1 VDVNY
6 QNKMPLVNFLDSML
20 GIGTFLLHICLI
32 VFFSSYIYY
41 RVTKKI
47 PSLFEGAWE
56 FIKDNSLTLA
66 FLMTFGATIISLIYS
81 EIIGYEACVL
91 CWYQRTLIYPQVI
104 ILGVAL
110 LKKRKDIFD
119 FVVGLNV
126 IGFVIALYQ
135 YSLQRF
141 NISGNCGSAGI
152 ACNSIYVFELGYIT
166 IPMASLTL
174 FVSVIILTYIW
185 KKG

>member
-1 VDVNY
+1 
-6 QNKMPLVNFLDSML
+6 MPLVNFLDSML

-110 LKKRKDIFD
+110 LNSTNI
-119 FVVGLNV
+119 VV
-126 IGFVIALYQ
+126 
-135 YSLQRF
+135 
-141 NISGNCGSAGI
+141 SAVPVELVGAR
-152 ACNSIYVFELGYIT
+152 ACNQNVVACRGEHING
-166 IPMASLTL
+166 IPVPVRSPLPAP
-174 FVSVIILTYIW
+174 
-185 KKG
+185 GRGPGRR